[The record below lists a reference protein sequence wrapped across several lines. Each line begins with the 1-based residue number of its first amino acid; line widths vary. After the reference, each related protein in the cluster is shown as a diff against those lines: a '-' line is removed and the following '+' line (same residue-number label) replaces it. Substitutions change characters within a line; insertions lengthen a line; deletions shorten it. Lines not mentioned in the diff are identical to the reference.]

1 MTIKEIINK
10 IQNQKCLC
18 PLCAA
23 IGELTDRI
31 TYAKRHNSE
40 LENIPTWQD
49 GIKKLKALKLK
60 GIEAVMSTMPDKT
73 NERQGRDCN

>member
-31 TYAKRHNSE
+31 NYAKRHNCE

-49 GIKKLKALKLK
+49 GISKLKALKTK
-60 GIEAVMSTMPDKT
+60 NIQTIMNTMPDKNT
-73 NERQGRDCN
+73 K